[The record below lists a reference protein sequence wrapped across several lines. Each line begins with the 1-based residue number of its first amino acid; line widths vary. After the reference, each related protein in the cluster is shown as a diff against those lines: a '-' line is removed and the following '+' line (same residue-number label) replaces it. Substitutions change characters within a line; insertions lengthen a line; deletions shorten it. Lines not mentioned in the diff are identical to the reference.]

1 MANRFGRSLLTQAH
15 AFVLCS
21 SLLGCSE
28 RQTSAPSAQPDA
40 GAPVGQGGSSGTGG
54 SSGNAGLSGLAGAT
68 ASGGSSGNGGSAGA
82 GGQLTM
88 EAGPPAPP
96 SAYITTDDL
105 SQALASATL
114 NMGAASKADATVT
127 FDPSTT
133 YQVMNGFGASIT
145 DSSSYVMTKYLSAD
159 ALQQAMVKLFDPNE
173 GAGLNFLRQPMGA
186 SDFSSVGNFSYDD
199 NAGNADPTLANFNIT
214 QDLKATIPL
223 LKQSLAINPAIF
235 ILATEWS
242 PPAWMK
248 NNHSMN
254 GSGSG
259 GGDPGLNPADY
270 ETLAQYFVKF
280 VQAYA
285 AQGITV
291 NAVTPQNEPQNGAAA
306 YPGMDLNAPSELQ
319 LIAQNMGPAFK
330 SANLSTLLWAFDH
343 NWDNEAYPEQ
353 IMGDATAASF
363 TEGAAFHCYG
373 GDPSAMTT
381 FHDKFPMKSIY
392 MTECSGGDWQDD
404 PFANTIELE
413 INSTANWAQAIS
425 LWNMAL
431 DENDGPKNNGC
442 SGCRGVITVNSK
454 TSDVTYTVDYY
465 ALAHFS
471 KFVRPGALRISSR
484 SSNGALNQVAF
495 KNKDGRLAVIGH
507 NTGKNTLVVQIGS
520 GASAMNVSVPAN
532 AAVTV
537 AWTPAAGAQ

>member
-1 MANRFGRSLLTQAH
+1 VLTQ
-15 AFVLCS
+15 
-21 SLLGCSE
+21 G
-28 RQTSAPSAQPDA
+28 
-40 GAPVGQGGSSGTGG
+40 GAATQGGSTSAGMGG
-54 SSGNAGLSGLAGAT
+54 AAGALS
-68 ASGGSSGNGGSAGA
+68 SGGSSGSAGSGGSAG
-82 GGQLTM
+82 QLTV

-96 SAYITTDDL
+96 SAYVTTDDL
-105 SQALASATL
+105 SQALASASL
-114 NMGAASKADATVT
+114 NMGEATKADATVT
-127 FDPSTT
+127 LDLSTT

-159 ALQQAMVKLFDPNE
+159 ALQQALVKLFDPTE
-173 GAGLNFLRQPMGA
+173 GVGLDFLRQPMGA

-199 NAGNADPTLANFNIT
+199 GNADPTLTNFNIT

-223 LKQSLAINPAIF
+223 LKQSLAINPDIF
-235 ILATEWS
+235 VLATEWS

-259 GGDPGLNPADY
+259 GGDPGLNQADY
-270 ETLAQYFVKF
+270 QSLAQYFVKF
-280 VQAYA
+280 IQAYA
-285 AQGITV
+285 AQGVTV
-291 NAVTPQNEPQNGAAA
+291 NAVTPQNEPLNGAAA
-306 YPGMDLNAPSELQ
+306 YPGMGLDGPSELS
-319 LIAQNMGPAFK
+319 LIAQDMGPAFK
-330 SANLSTLLWAFDH
+330 AANLSTLIWAYDH
-343 NWDNEAYPEQ
+343 NWDHEEYPEQ
-353 IMGDATAASF
+353 IMSDATAAGF
-363 TEGAAFHCYG
+363 TEGAAFHSYG

-381 FHDKFPMKSIY
+381 FHNKFPTKSIY

-413 INSTANWAQAIS
+413 ISSTANWAQGIS

-442 SGCRGVITVNSK
+442 NDCRGVITVNSK
-454 TSDVTYTVDYY
+454 TSAVTYTVDYY
-465 ALAHFS
+465 ALGHFS
-471 KFVRPGALRISSR
+471 KFVRPGALRISSQ
-484 SSNGALNQVAF
+484 SSNGAFNQVAF

-507 NTGKNTLVVQIGS
+507 NTGRNTITVQIGS

-537 AWTPAAGAQ
+537 AWTP